1 VGDADPYAS
10 PNWQQFWSEKANYP
24 IRYVNLETAT
34 NRAVEAHLYSLIIGY
49 LKEVRGLAEWMEL
62 CMHYFYNWGM
72 FQSLYLI

>member
-49 LKEVRGLAEWMEL
+49 LKEVRGLA
-62 CMHYFYNWGM
+62 
-72 FQSLYLI
+72 